1 MAIDYKGQPIT
12 NQTAFTTTGIMNRK
26 ANMPAPLKMPK
37 PKVEE
42 KKPVE
47 KKVTQ
52 GDSPVAMRPD
62 LSNLRDD
69 DKRILNIHLTP
80 SLKTVLNKVFGGDLF
95 PDLGIQESTVSVPV
109 SRIVNRFGSVQS
121 FMNMVQEQREGNNN
135 VPPSQGLMTSP
146 QTMKV

>member
-1 MAIDYKGQPIT
+1 MAVDYRGQPIT

-26 ANMPAPLKMPK
+26 ANMPAPLKMPT

-52 GDSPVAMRPD
+52 GDSPVAMKPD

-80 SLKTVLNKVFGGDLF
+80 SFKNVLNKVFGQDMF
-95 PDLGIQESTVSVPV
+95 PEFGIGENTVSIPR
-109 SRIVNRFGSVQS
+109 SIILERFGSMSNFRQ
-121 FMNMVQEQREGNNN
+121 MVQRDGNNNN
-135 VPPSQGLMTSP
+135 VPPSQGIMTSP
-146 QTMKV
+146 QTT

>member
-1 MAIDYKGQPIT
+1 MAIDYRGQPIT
-12 NQTAFTTTGIMNRK
+12 NQTAFTTTGIMNKK
-26 ANMPAPLKMPK
+26 AAMPAPLKMPT

-52 GDSPVAMRPD
+52 GDSPVAMKPN